1 MIAQLELVQLAPAS
15 PPLEALLAPN
25 GSKGAG
31 IRSLCRFLNIA
42 HQMQIK
48 RIRRQPDFAAALHV
62 VTISTATGPKE
73 ALMLEG
79 HAIAIWA
86 AGLQTSRFSPDKQE
100 RVIILKRDA
109 YAAIE
114 RAFEQ
119 SGRIES
125 TANSAP
131 PHSPNPM
138 QTPAATLSPFDKIID
153 AVGELKEDYEAV
165 QQRLALLE
173 RVTLGSRE
181 IHGASLSAE
190 QVGQVILQLRL
201 VRERSGIPIEEAEG
215 RLARQF
221 GVAHLSDIDA
231 SEWPA
236 LQQAIHAL
244 IESLIFL

>member
-1 MIAQLELVQLAPAS
+1 MISQLELVQLAPAS
-15 PPLEALLAPN
+15 PLLEALLAPN

-31 IRSLCRFLNIA
+31 VRSLCRFLNIA

-48 RIRRQPDFAAALHV
+48 RIRRQPELAAALHV
-62 VTISTATGPKE
+62 VTISTTQGPKE

-114 RAFEQ
+114 RAFGQQDTEAWT
-119 SGRIES
+119 ES
-125 TANSAP
+125 VVQHP
-131 PHSPNPM
+131 LQQPG
-138 QTPAATLSPFDKIID
+138 ATLSPFDKIIE
-153 AVGELKEDYEAV
+153 AVSELKGDYTTL

-201 VRERSGIPIEEAEG
+201 LRERRGFPIEETEKM
-215 RLARQF
+215 LAAKF
-221 GVAHLSDIDA
+221 GVAHLSDIDSA
-231 SEWPA
+231 RWTDIV
-236 LQQAIHAL
+236 QQVHQL
-244 IESLIFL
+244 FQQGHKP